1 MINDVYKK
9 DIELA
14 LVAIDDVD
22 LLKGKKIL
30 ITGATGLIC
39 SYLVDLIMYCNQ
51 YRDANVQVYAMG
63 RNEAFAKKRFEHYW
77 DLENF
82 VFIQHDVTDSF
93 DFDYKFNYIIHGA
106 SNATPNSITT
116 DPVGTMNANYFGLY
130 NVLEYSKKN
139 AVEKILYVSSSEVY
153 GQGNDTGVFKEDYS
167 GYLNILELRSCYPS
181 SKRASETLCV
191 SYNKQYGLNAVI
203 ARPAFIYGPTF
214 NTTDNRVVPQ
224 FLNNVLKGQDI
235 IMKSEGQQMR
245 SYCYVGDCATAMLK
259 ILFDGK
265 AGEAYNIANKN
276 SNVSIR
282 EVAETIAGLENK
294 KVILDLPD
302 SKEKASYSVVIN
314 SILDST
320 KLEKLGWEG
329 QYSIGKGL
337 QQTLEILKT
346 YRVGNN
352 LTEKN

>member
-14 LVAIDDVD
+14 LVAIDDID

-63 RNEAFAKKRFEHYW
+63 RNEAFAKKRFEDYW
-77 DLENF
+77 GLENF

-153 GQGNDTGVFKEDYS
+153 GQANDTGVFKEDYS
-167 GYLNILELRSCYPS
+167 GYLNILELRSC
-181 SKRASETLCV
+181 
-191 SYNKQYGLNAVI
+191 
-203 ARPAFIYGPTF
+203 
-214 NTTDNRVVPQ
+214 
-224 FLNNVLKGQDI
+224 
-235 IMKSEGQQMR
+235 
-245 SYCYVGDCATAMLK
+245 
-259 ILFDGK
+259 
-265 AGEAYNIANKN
+265 
-276 SNVSIR
+276 
-282 EVAETIAGLENK
+282 
-294 KVILDLPD
+294 
-302 SKEKASYSVVIN
+302 
-314 SILDST
+314 
-320 KLEKLGWEG
+320 
-329 QYSIGKGL
+329 
-337 QQTLEILKT
+337 
-346 YRVGNN
+346 
-352 LTEKN
+352 